1 VSALRARFQA
11 PWGGI
16 QRWYARHSRRDQR
29 IILGIFAFAVVC
41 VAYLWAWVPLRD
53 YRQTV
58 AAEIVEG
65 QEQLARA
72 ARTLGAADS
81 LTTER
86 ENLEKRLKQ
95 ARERLLPGRGG
106 TLGAAALQERT
117 NSLAAEKGITVQSTQ
132 VMKEEA
138 LDPYRKVSVRLTL
151 SGELKPFA
159 ELVSALEYG
168 QQLAVPIVEVNRRG
182 AVPGAKGPRTLSATV
197 EVAGFVLSEEAKTEE
212 ARAEEPP
219 PAEGGE
225 AGEVAAAE
233 GSDAAR
239 AEPAPTGA
247 TPTGAAPTGATP
259 TGAAPMGAAPPGAAP
274 PIGPAPTGATPTG
287 AAPAGAPPAGTA
299 AGGGPTGATG
309 ATVPPGVAPP
319 TTVAPAARPAATT
332 TARPVPTLP
341 LPVPGT
347 PQNPPPTDDRQG
359 GN

>member
-1 VSALRARFQA
+1 MSALRARFQA

-225 AGEVAAAE
+225 AGEVAATE

-247 TPTGAAPTGATP
+247 GPAGATP

-287 AAPAGAPPAGTA
+287 AAPAGAPPAGPA

-309 ATVPPGVAPP
+309 AT
-319 TTVAPAARPAATT
+319 
-332 TARPVPTLP
+332 
-341 LPVPGT
+341 
-347 PQNPPPTDDRQG
+347 G
-359 GN
+359 GD